1 VVPEVLGGLE
11 IDLSAEIT
19 IRPFKEDDAPE
30 VRKLFITVNRLL
42 SKEILR
48 GKGCNLRDAFEAY
61 IKRALAEEID
71 RITAYYGE
79 RKGGFWVAIENDKLV
94 GIFGLER
101 ASPDAMEL
109 RRMYVHPSARRAG
122 IARQMLQFAEDD
134 CRRRGIFKLQLST
147 SEFQSAALELYRNAG
162 FKLSREETAGY
173 LSHKTVGAGIRRYY
187 FEKVL

>member
-1 VVPEVLGGLE
+1 
-11 IDLSAEIT
+11 
-19 IRPFKEDDAPE
+19 
-30 VRKLFITVNRLL
+30 
-42 SKEILR
+42 
-48 GKGCNLRDAFEAY
+48 
-61 IKRALAEEID
+61 
-71 RITAYYGE
+71 
-79 RKGGFWVAIENDKLV
+79 VAIENDKLV